1 MHFAILET
9 DKILRKGYES
19 NSSIISEDEEYIFLA
34 TIANWDIG
42 NTCHTYKIKK

>member
-34 TIANWDIG
+34 KMEIEILEIHAI
-42 NTCHTYKIKK
+42 HTK